1 MKKITFNPF
10 QFTAIFVLC
19 FLFSCSSDLSRS
31 KAKELI
37 KENENYKYLTDGYN
51 IVSWSSS
58 IRGLYFLKSTAFPKN
73 KYSVEKLRKLQELGY
88 VKVLFTLGDDQ
99 AYFELTSQSDSLKY
113 SGSHCGYSQC
123 IVIGNID
130 DVEVTGIKEQ
140 SETSRVA
147 EGTLKYRMNTF
158 GKTLTDNETY
168 EKPFSITF
176 IKYDDGWKVEY

>member
-1 MKKITFNPF
+1 MRKIILNLLKVVAVFS
-10 QFTAIFVLC
+10 IC
-19 FLFSCSSDLSRS
+19 FLFGCSSDLSRS
-31 KAKELI
+31 KAKDLI
-37 KENENYKYLTDGYN
+37 KENENYKVLTDGFN

-88 VKVLFTLGDDQ
+88 VKDLFTVGDDQ
-99 AYFELTSQSDSLKY
+99 AYFELTSQSDSMKY
-113 SGSHCGYSQC
+113 SGSNCGYSQC
-123 IVIGNID
+123 IIIGNID

-147 EGTLKYRMNTF
+147 EGTLKYKMNTF

-176 IKYDDGWKVEY
+176 IKSDDGWKVQY